1 MQECDDLSVVFR
13 IFARD
18 YYSKRLSKMKLFDV
32 YPLFDVNIVKG
43 QGCHVWD
50 DKGQEYLDLY
60 GGHAVISIG
69 HSHPHYVEKVTEQL
83 YKIGFYSNSVINKLQ
98 QQLAE
103 RLGKISGYDDYQLF
117 LINSGAE
124 ANENALKLASF
135 SNGRTR
141 VLSAEK
147 AFHGRTSL
155 AVEVTN
161 NPKIIAP
168 INANGHVT
176 YLPMNDLAAW
186 EDELQKGDVCAVILE
201 CIQGV
206 GGIKLATKEFAQGLQ
221 KLCKQYGTILICDEI
236 QCGYGRSGRF
246 FAHQW
251 LDIRPDIITVA
262 KGIANGFP
270 MAGVLIAPDFKP
282 VYGQLGTTF
291 GGNHLAC
298 AAALAVLDVFEE
310 EKLVEN
316 AHEVGTYLME
326 QLKKIDSPHIQDI
339 RGRGLMIG
347 IDLDV
352 PHKDVRQPLIYQ
364 EHCFTG
370 CAGQNIL
377 RLLPPLCLTKD
388 EADQF
393 IDKLTRILKTL

>member
-1 MQECDDLSVVFR
+1 MN
-13 IFARD
+13 
-18 YYSKRLSKMKLFDV
+18 LFDV
-32 YPLFDVNIVKG
+32 YPLFDINIVKG
-43 QGCHVWD
+43 KGCNVWD

-69 HSHPHYVEKVTEQL
+69 HCHPHYVDMMTKQMNML
-83 YKIGFYSNSVINKLQ
+83 GFYSNSVVNKLQ

-103 RLGKISGYDDYQLF
+103 RLGKACGYDDYQLF

-135 SNGRTR
+135 TNGRKR
-141 VLSAEK
+141 VLSAVK

-168 INANGHVT
+168 INDGGHVT
-176 YLPMNDLAAW
+176 YLPLNDLEAW
-186 EDELQKGDVCAVILE
+186 EKELAKGDVCACIIE

-221 KLCKQYGTILICDEI
+221 TACKKYGTVLVCDEI
-236 QCGYGRSGRF
+236 QCGYGRSGKF

-251 LDIRPDIITVA
+251 LDIRPDIITCA
-262 KGIANGFP
+262 KGIGNGFP
-270 MAGVLIAPDFKP
+270 MGAVLISPDFKP
-282 VYGQLGTTF
+282 EYGQLGTTF

-298 AAALAVLDVFEE
+298 TAALAVLDVMEQE
-310 EKLVEN
+310 DLVN
-316 AHEVGTYLME
+316 NVHEVGEYL
-326 QLKKIDSPHIQDI
+326 LKKLIELQQREKHITDV

-347 IDLDV
+347 IELDM
-352 PHKDVRQPLIYQ
+352 PHKDIRSRLLFDDHI
-364 EHCFTG
+364 FTG
-370 CAGQNIL
+370 CASTNIL
-377 RLLPPLCLTKD
+377 RLLPPLCFSK
-388 EADQF
+388 EMADIF
-393 IDKLTRILKTL
+393 VEKLAGELKRI

>member
-1 MQECDDLSVVFR
+1 
-13 IFARD
+13 
-18 YYSKRLSKMKLFDV
+18 MKLFDV

-43 QGCHVWD
+43 QRCRVWD

-69 HSHPHYVEKVTEQL
+69 HSHPHYIEKVTEQL
-83 YKIGFYSNSVINKLQ
+83 KRIGFYSNSVINRLQ
-98 QQLAE
+98 AELAE
-103 RLGKISGYDDYQLF
+103 RLGRISGYDDYQLF

-141 VLSAEK
+141 VLSAQK

-168 INANGHVT
+168 INDNGHVT
-176 YLPMNDLAAW
+176 YLPLNDLAAW
-186 EDELQKGDVCAVILE
+186 EQELQKGDVCAVIIE

-206 GGIKLATKEFAQGLQ
+206 GGIQMVSEEFAHGLQ
-221 KLCKQYGTILICDEI
+221 KLCREHGTVLICDEI
-236 QCGYGRSGRF
+236 QCGYGRSGKF

-251 LDIRPDIITVA
+251 LGIRPDIITVA

-270 MAGVLIAPDFKP
+270 MGGVLISPDFQP

-298 AAALAVLDVFEE
+298 AAALAVLDVFEQE
-310 EKLVEN
+310 QLVEN
-316 AHEVGTYLME
+316 AREVGTYLME
-326 QLKKIDSPHIQDI
+326 GLRTIGSSHITDI

-370 CAGQNIL
+370 CAGQNVL
-377 RLLPPLCLTKD
+377 RLLPPLCLTKQD
-388 EADQF
+388 CDQF
-393 IDKLTRILKTL
+393 IEKLTKILKTL